1 MAVVL
6 ALCCPLSPTS
16 PNDHLCQLQVLHSSL
31 VDCPLT
37 NLPYIVID
45 VRVGFNYMP
54 LLQ

>member
-6 ALCCPLSPTS
+6 ALCHPLSPTS
-16 PNDHLCQLQVLHSSL
+16 PNDCLHRLQVLHSSL
-31 VDCPLT
+31 VDCPLAD
-37 NLPYIVID
+37 LPYIIID